1 MDDIE
6 DLSIDV
12 DRSRSNE
19 ESAGSVEL
27 FPLLL
32 LK

>member
-12 DRSRSNE
+12 DWSRGDE